1 MRATR
6 DRFWKD
12 LTPRWPL
19 SSDGQWCLEADTSS
33 DELDGHY
40 FFYGVYYDLVARS
53 EEEKPAVRD
62 HVAAMTDHLVDHNF
76 QLVDHDGTA
85 TRWASS
91 IRGTSTTT

>member
-6 DRFWKD
+6 DR
-12 LTPRWPL
+12 PL
-19 SSDGQWCLEADTSS
+19 SSDGQWCLKADTSS

-53 EEEKPAVRD
+53 EEEKRAVRD